1 MHVSI
6 RIKGHLDPGW
16 QDWLEGLQIVHE
28 ADGTS
33 RLSGTLSD
41 QAALYG
47 VLQKIDRLSLRL
59 LSLERSETSPDESYG
74 NLDEQTVME
83 KENAM
88 QHVTSKDGTII
99 AYEQS
104 GQGPALVVVGGVL
117 GDHHQQAGLAAL
129 LAQHFTVYNIDRRGH
144 GESGFTAPYA
154 VEREVEDLDAVLK
167 AAGGSAFVYG
177 TSGPGVLCMEA
188 AARGLSPKMK
198 KLAVWEPPYFV
209 ANSRPPLSQDYQEQL
224 AQLLREGRKGD
235 MIELF
240 LTKAVGM
247 PAEFVAPMRQSPFWA
262 DQEAFAPTLIY
273 DATLMGDFSLPRE
286 RIAKATVET
295 LVIDGG
301 TVPWMSQAAQA
312 VADTLPH
319 AHRRTIAGQPHNVA
333 DEAMA
338 PVLIE
343 YFQA

>member
-1 MHVSI
+1 M
-6 RIKGHLDPGW
+6 P
-16 QDWLEGLQIVHE
+16 
-28 ADGTS
+28 
-33 RLSGTLSD
+33 
-41 QAALYG
+41 
-47 VLQKIDRLSLRL
+47 
-59 LSLERSETSPDESYG
+59 
-74 NLDEQTVME
+74 
-83 KENAM
+83 
-88 QHVTSKDGTII
+88 HVTSKDGTII

-129 LAQHFTVYNIDRRGH
+129 LAEHFAVYNIDRRGH

-154 VEREVEDLDAVLK
+154 VEREAEDLDALITE
-167 AAGGSAFVYG
+167 AGGSAFVYG

-209 ANSRPPLSQDYQEQL
+209 DNSRPPLPQDYQEQL
-224 AQLLREGRKGD
+224 AQLLREGRRGD

-262 DQEAFAPTLIY
+262 AQEAFAPTLVY
-273 DATLMGDFSLPRE
+273 DATLMGDFSLPKE
-286 RIAKATVET
+286 RIAKAAVET

-301 TVPWMSQAAQA
+301 TVPWISQAAQA
-312 VADTLPH
+312 VTDTLPN
-319 AHRRTIAGQPHNVA
+319 AQRRTIAGQPHNVA

-343 YFQA
+343 YFKA

>member
-1 MHVSI
+1 M
-6 RIKGHLDPGW
+6 P
-16 QDWLEGLQIVHE
+16 
-28 ADGTS
+28 
-33 RLSGTLSD
+33 
-41 QAALYG
+41 
-47 VLQKIDRLSLRL
+47 
-59 LSLERSETSPDESYG
+59 
-74 NLDEQTVME
+74 
-83 KENAM
+83 
-88 QHVTSKDGTII
+88 HVTSRDGTII

-129 LAQHFTVYNIDRRGH
+129 LAEHFTVYNIDRRGH
-144 GESGFTAPYA
+144 GESGFTPPYA
-154 VEREVEDLDAVLK
+154 VEREVEDIDAVLN

-177 TSGPGVLCMEA
+177 TSGPGVLSMYA
-188 AARGLSPKMK
+188 AAAGLSPKMK
-198 KLAVWEPPYFV
+198 KLAVWEPPYILEGT
-209 ANSRPPLSQDYQEQL
+209 RPPVPQDYMEQL
-224 AQLLREGRKGD
+224 AQMLREGRRGD

-262 DQEAFAPTLIY
+262 AQEAFAPTLVY
-273 DATLMGDFSLPRE
+273 DATLMYPFSLPKE

-301 TVPWMSQAAQA
+301 TVPWISQAAQA
-312 VADTLPH
+312 VADTLPN

-343 YFQA
+343 YFQS

>member
-1 MHVSI
+1 M
-6 RIKGHLDPGW
+6 P
-16 QDWLEGLQIVHE
+16 
-28 ADGTS
+28 
-33 RLSGTLSD
+33 
-41 QAALYG
+41 
-47 VLQKIDRLSLRL
+47 
-59 LSLERSETSPDESYG
+59 
-74 NLDEQTVME
+74 
-83 KENAM
+83 
-88 QHVTSKDGTII
+88 HVTSKDGTII

-129 LAQHFTVYNIDRRGH
+129 LAEHFMVYNIDRRGH

-154 VEREVEDLDAVLK
+154 VEGEVEDLDALITE
-167 AAGGSAFVYG
+167 AGGSAFVYG
-177 TSGPGVLCMEA
+177 TSGPGVLSMEA

-198 KLAVWEPPYFV
+198 KLAVWEPPYILED
-209 ANSRPPLSQDYQEQL
+209 SRPPILQDYKEQL

-262 DQEAFAPTLIY
+262 AQEAFAPTLVY
-273 DATLMGDFSLPRE
+273 DATLMGDFSLPKE

-301 TVPWMSQAAQA
+301 TVPWISQAAQA

-343 YFQA
+343 YFQS

>member
-1 MHVSI
+1 
-6 RIKGHLDPGW
+6 
-16 QDWLEGLQIVHE
+16 
-28 ADGTS
+28 
-33 RLSGTLSD
+33 
-41 QAALYG
+41 
-47 VLQKIDRLSLRL
+47 
-59 LSLERSETSPDESYG
+59 
-74 NLDEQTVME
+74 
-83 KENAM
+83 M

-129 LAQHFTVYNIDRRGH
+129 LAEHFTVYNIDRRGH

-154 VEREVEDLDAVLK
+154 VEREVEDIDALITE
-167 AAGGSAFVYG
+167 AGGSAFVYG
-177 TSGPGVLCMEA
+177 TSGPGILSLEA

-198 KLAVWEPPYFV
+198 KLAVWEPPYILEG
-209 ANSRPPLSQDYQEQL
+209 SRPPIPQDYKEQL

-247 PAEFVAPMRQSPFWA
+247 PAEFVAPMRTQPWWPA
-262 DQEAFAPTLIY
+262 QEALAHTLIY
-273 DATLMGDFSLPRE
+273 DAILTGDFSLPKE

-301 TVPWMSQAAQA
+301 TVPWISQAAQA
-312 VADTLPH
+312 VADTVPH
-319 AHRRTIAGQPHNVA
+319 AHRRTLAGQPHNVA

-343 YFQA
+343 YFQS

>member
-1 MHVSI
+1 
-6 RIKGHLDPGW
+6 
-16 QDWLEGLQIVHE
+16 
-28 ADGTS
+28 
-33 RLSGTLSD
+33 
-41 QAALYG
+41 
-47 VLQKIDRLSLRL
+47 
-59 LSLERSETSPDESYG
+59 
-74 NLDEQTVME
+74 
-83 KENAM
+83 M

-262 DQEAFAPTLIY
+262 AQEAFAPTLVY
-273 DATLMGDFSLPRE
+273 DATLMGDYALPKE